1 MTPSAEPANAAA
13 ERVLVPER
21 VLDEGEIV
29 ILAMKPSAWFV
40 LIVSWPVL
48 AVAALV
54 AAAGLFAGEIMNL
67 PRETIALLAFAAM
80 GLRIIVASLQ
90 WMSRLYVLTNL
101 RFMRISGMIRPDV
114 FACPLR
120 KIRDVQLQA
129 LPGEKMLALGSL
141 FFSIDSEQT
150 PESSWTNISHPEDVL
165 KTVKQAISKAP

>member
-1 MTPSAEPANAAA
+1 MVPSAEPANAAT
-13 ERVLVPER
+13 EQTLVPER

-40 LIVSWPVL
+40 LIISWPVIV
-48 AVAALV
+48 VAGLV
-54 AAAGLFAGEIMNL
+54 VAAGLIAGRVMNL
-67 PRETIALLAFAAM
+67 PGETIAMLAFAASCF
-80 GLRIIVASLQ
+80 RIVIASLQ

-101 RFMRISGMIRPDV
+101 RLMRITGMMKPEV

-129 LPGEKMLALGSL
+129 VLGERMLGIGSL
-141 FFSIDSEQT
+141 FFSIDNEQT

-165 KTVKQAISKAP
+165 KTVKQAISDAP